1 MPRPPPPAT
10 ALTKIGKP
18 IFSASPTNQSM
29 SALGSED
36 FSVGMPARLA
46 ARSAS
51 TLFPVS
57 SSTSEGG
64 PTKVIPFSAAGA
76 NALRVRFILVTEA
89 TVLGIARL
97 YAPLAATLVID
108 EADAA
113 LADLVGDEGIRA
125 VVARTVMSEPGV
137 AASLAD
143 TVLEP

>member
-1 MPRPPPPAT
+1 MWRGRSTACSKNTVGSPKAVSASRIAAERASFSAEASSTRRMPRPPPPAT

-64 PTKVIPFSAAGA
+64 PTKVIPFSAA
-76 NALRVRFILVTEA
+76 
-89 TVLGIARL
+89 AR
-97 YAPLAATLVID
+97 ASPAF
-108 EADAA
+108 
-113 LADLVGDEGIRA
+113 
-125 VVARTVMSEPGV
+125 SERNPYPG
-137 AASLAD
+137 
-143 TVLEP
+143 